1 MIIIPIALREQ
12 IASADPATLKRL
24 LLDIADRTVGT
35 CVGPDAPAQFAAL
48 LASARAFLDGDET
61 IDALQA
67 KDNEFYVVWQESDG
81 AALSAGTV
89 LWSAVLAA
97 GDVAPDIVRNDA
109 VRAAKDAQKTVARW
123 GPARGLSAP
132 VGARRPFDYLVWE
145 EARWQLN
152 RLIELSSDE
161 LWHDGGVPAWARSLP
176 DHTSADGDA
185 TKGQADKDDPDTR
198 AALLRLI
205 QSAPN
210 PHA

>member
-12 IASADPATLKRL
+12 IASTDPATLKRL
-24 LLDIADRTVGT
+24 LLDIADRTVDR

-48 LASARAFLDGDET
+48 LASARAFLDGNET

-67 KDNEFYVVWQESDG
+67 KDTEFYVVWQECDG

-89 LWSAVLAA
+89 LWSAVMAA
-97 GDVAPDIVRNDA
+97 GDVAPDIVRN
-109 VRAAKDAQKTVARW
+109 AADHAARDAQKTVARW
-123 GPARGLSAP
+123 GPTRGLSAP
-132 VGARRPFDYLVWE
+132 VGARKPFDYLVWE

-152 RLIELSSDE
+152 RLVELAPDDT
-161 LWHDGGVPAWARSLP
+161 WHDGSAPTWSLNLP
-176 DHTSADGDA
+176 DATPGEGDENARA
-185 TKGQADKDDPDTR
+185 T
-198 AALLRLI
+198 LLRVI